1 MLNCPICLEADDG
14 LFGFA
19 ALKCGHVFHRHCIS
33 SWLAID
39 KNTKICPVCRK
50 FADSFLK
57 LYFFSTFTQTSKY
70 SESEKEVQKKAP
82 KKRNKKKFST
92 HQQTTTHQY
101 ELRSISH
108 ISNTSNPYWLRIR
121 RS

>member
-1 MLNCPICLEADDG
+1 MVNCPICLEADNG
-14 LFGFA
+14 LIAFA
-19 ALKCGHVFHRHCIS
+19 ALKCGHVFHRQCIS
-33 SWLAID
+33 SWLAVD

-50 FADSFLK
+50 FANSFLN
-57 LYFFSTFTQTSKY
+57 LYFFSTQTDNY
-70 SESEKEVQKKAP
+70 SENEKQMEKKVS

-92 HQQTTTHQY
+92 HQQSSIHHY

-108 ISNTSNPYWLRIR
+108 ISNTGNPYWLRIR

>member
-57 LYFFSTFTQTSKY
+57 
-70 SESEKEVQKKAP
+70 
-82 KKRNKKKFST
+82 NKKKFST